1 MKFKYFKKSIP
12 FIIMIAVFSS
22 CNSNKNIIYLQ
33 SNGEQPMTGQSITY
47 EPVLKSDDVLM
58 IVVSAENSE
67 VAAPYNMKLVSV
79 LDNSD
84 LASGRERIQT
94 YLIDKDGAVEFPMF
108 GKIKLAGL
116 TRIEAIQKV
125 KSLLTNHIKDPL
137 VNIRILNFKVSVLG
151 EVNKPGVHTIQ
162 SERITLLEAL
172 SLSGDLTI
180 YGKRNSILIIRE
192 IEGEKVIKKVDI
204 TKRDF
209 INSPYYYLSQN
220 DVIYV
225 EPNKTKVNAS
235 VVGPNI
241 TVGISALSLIIT
253 IIALTLR

>member
-1 MKFKYFKKSIP
+1 MKIKYFNKI
-12 FIIMIAVFSS
+12 FALIVITTAFFS
-22 CNSNKNIIYLQ
+22 CTSNKSIIYLQ
-33 SNGEQPMTGQSITY
+33 SNGEQPSKGQSATY
-47 EPVLKSDDVLM
+47 EPALKSDDILM
-58 IVVSAENSE
+58 IVVSAENPE
-67 VAAPYNMKLVSV
+67 AAAPYNMKLVSV
-79 LDNSD
+79 LDNTDAAVS
-84 LASGRERIQT
+84 RERIQT
-94 YLIDKDGAVEFPMF
+94 YLIDKDGAIEFPML

-116 TRIEAIQKV
+116 TRLEAINKL
-125 KSLLTNHIKDPL
+125 KLLLTYHIKDPL
-137 VNIRILNFKVSVLG
+137 VNIRILNFKISVLG
-151 EVNKPGVHTIQ
+151 EVNKPGVFTIQ

-172 SLSGDLTI
+172 SLSGDMTI
-180 YGKRNSILIIRE
+180 YGKRNSILIVRE
-192 IEGEKVIKKVDI
+192 KDGEKTIHKVDI

-220 DVIYV
+220 DVVYV

>member
-1 MKFKYFKKSIP
+1 MKIKYFNKIIT
-12 FIIMIAVFSS
+12 FIILIAAFFS
-22 CNSNKNIIYLQ
+22 CTSNKNIIYLQ
-33 SNGEQPMTGQSITY
+33 SNGEQQSKGQSATY
-47 EPVLKSDDVLM
+47 EPMLQSDDALM
-58 IVVSAENSE
+58 IVVSAENPE
-67 VAAPYNMKLVSV
+67 VAAPYNM
-79 LDNSD
+79 
-84 LASGRERIQT
+84 IQRAT
-94 YLIDKDGAVEFPMF
+94 PTTPGNQGDFISYLIDKEGYVDVPML

-116 TRIEAIQKV
+116 TRRAAIEKI
-125 KSLLTNHIKDPL
+125 KSLLANHIKDPL

-151 EVNKPGVHTIQ
+151 EVNRPGVHTIQ

-172 SLSGDLTI
+172 SLSGDMTI

-192 IEGEKVIKKVDI
+192 KDGEKEIKKVDI

-220 DVIYV
+220 DVVYV

-241 TVGISALSLIIT
+241 SVGISALSLIIT
-253 IIALTLR
+253 IIALSLRYK

>member
-1 MKFKYFKKSIP
+1 M
-12 FIIMIAVFSS
+12 
-22 CNSNKNIIYLQ
+22 
-33 SNGEQPMTGQSITY
+33 
-47 EPVLKSDDVLM
+47 
-58 IVVSAENSE
+58 
-67 VAAPYNMKLVSV
+67 
-79 LDNSD
+79 
-84 LASGRERIQT
+84 
-94 YLIDKDGAVEFPMF
+94 
-108 GKIKLAGL
+108 

-172 SLSGDLTI
+172 SLSGDMTI

>member
-1 MKFKYFKKSIP
+1 MKFKYFKMSIA
-12 FIIMIAVFSS
+12 FIIMIAIFSS
-22 CNSNKNIIYLQ
+22 CTSNKKIIYLQ
-33 SNGEQPMTGQSITY
+33 SNGEQLITGQSITY

-94 YLIDKDGAVEFPMF
+94 YLIDKDGAIEFPMF

-172 SLSGDLTI
+172 SLSGDMTI

-204 TKRDF
+204 TKREF

-235 VVGPNI
+235 VIGPNI

>member
-1 MKFKYFKKSIP
+1 MKIKYFNKIIIS
-12 FIIMIAVFSS
+12 FITISVLFS
-22 CNSNKNIIYLQ
+22 CTSNKNITYLQ
-33 SNGEQPMTGQSITY
+33 SNGEQLITGQSNTY

-79 LDNSD
+79 LDNSEI
-84 LASGRERIQT
+84 ATTRERIQT
-94 YLIDKDGAVEFPMF
+94 YLIDKEGSIEFPML
-108 GKIKLAGL
+108 GKIKLVGL
-116 TRIEAIQKV
+116 TRLEAINKL
-125 KSLLTNHIKDPL
+125 KLLLTYHIKDPL

-192 IEGEKVIKKVDI
+192 KDGEKMIHKVDI

-220 DVIYV
+220 DVVYV

-235 VVGPNI
+235 VIGPNI
-241 TVGISALSLIIT
+241 TVGISALSLVIT

>member
-1 MKFKYFKKSIP
+1 MKIKYFNKSFV
-12 FIIMIAVFSS
+12 FIFMIATFFS
-22 CNSNKNIIYLQ
+22 CTSNKNIIYLQ
-33 SNGEQPMTGQSITY
+33 SNGEQHSAGESITY
-47 EPVLKSDDVLM
+47 EPMLQADDALM
-58 IVVSAENSE
+58 IVVSAENPE

-84 LASGRERIQT
+84 AAVGREKIQT
-94 YLIDKDGAVEFPMF
+94 YLIDKDGAIEFPMF
-108 GKIKLAGL
+108 GKIKLSGL
-116 TRIEAIQKV
+116 TRIEAIQKI
-125 KSLLTNHIKDPL
+125 KSLLANHIKDPL
-137 VNIRILNFKVSVLG
+137 VNIRILNFKISVLG
-151 EVNKPGVHTIQ
+151 EVNRPGVHTIQ

-172 SLSGDLTI
+172 SLSGDMTI
-180 YGKRNSILIIRE
+180 YGKRNAILVIRE
-192 IEGEKVIKKVDI
+192 KDGERVIKKVDI

-220 DVIYV
+220 DVVYV

-235 VVGPNI
+235 VIGPNI

>member
-1 MKFKYFKKSIP
+1 MKIKCFNKIFALIVITVA
-12 FIIMIAVFSS
+12 FFS
-22 CNSNKNIIYLQ
+22 CTSNKNIIYLQ
-33 SNGEQPMTGQSITY
+33 SNGEQPSKVQSATY
-47 EPVLKSDDVLM
+47 EPALKSDDILM
-58 IVVSAENSE
+58 IVVSAENPEAS
-67 VAAPYNMKLVSV
+67 APYNMKLVSI

-84 LASGRERIQT
+84 VASSRERIQT
-94 YLIDKDGAVEFPMF
+94 YLIDKDGAIEFPML

-116 TRIEAIQKV
+116 TRLEAINKL
-125 KSLLTNHIKDPL
+125 KLLLTYHIKDPL
-137 VNIRILNFKVSVLG
+137 VNIRILNFKISVLG
-151 EVNKPGVHTIQ
+151 EVNKPGVFTIQ

-172 SLSGDLTI
+172 SLSGDITI
-180 YGKRNSILIIRE
+180 YGKRNSILIVRE
-192 IEGEKVIKKVDI
+192 KDGEKTIHKVDI

-209 INSPYYYLSQN
+209 INSPHYYLSQN
-220 DVIYV
+220 DVVYV